1 MNFRNHAKGGNL
13 FSAIEHQQALTAR
26 EVGVLK
32 IKNIIDWE
40 LFRPLLEKVTGYD
53 TKNWSKGGNR
63 PFDPLLMFKIL
74 VLQTYHGLSD
84 EAVEYQ
90 IGDRLSFMKF
100 LDLELGGRY
109 PRCEHDLGLQ
119 GTH

>member
-1 MNFRNHAKGGNL
+1 MT
-13 FSAIEHQQALTAR
+13 SR
-26 EVGVLK
+26 EIGVLK
-32 IKNIIDWE
+32 IRTIIGWD

-74 VLQTYHGLSD
+74 ILQTYHGLSD

-100 LDLELGGRY
+100 LDLELGDEIPDVHTIWDFKELIECDGRN
-109 PRCEHDLGLQ
+109 GS
-119 GTH
+119 